1 MTPDDQCTARDD
13 HQQLECIRHWI
24 ALWAQCSV
32 LRKMTNAAKTVVARH
47 HKPPQ
52 AEVQFAQIAT
62 LVSLSDSPQFS
73 AMQCS
78 LI

>member
-1 MTPDDQCTARDD
+1 MTHDGN
-13 HQQLECIRHWI
+13 E
-24 ALWAQCSV
+24 V
-32 LRKMTNAAKTVVARH
+32 TNAAKTVAARH

-73 AMQCS
+73 AM
-78 LI
+78 